1 MELHRLLATPAGLR
15 AESDVGV
22 LRDAGMQ
29 SLRDAIDK
37 AQPSGI
43 SALLLSLN
51 GSRAVIGSSE
61 SGSDTISMEKSLTAV
76 ITRAAEMR
84 VEAAMATQTKVVK
97 KGKKGGKSFKRSKGG
112 RSGGLGE
119 STAKRIRAFDLVFRS
134 LCAATRHES
143 STVTHVRLEGLP
155 LWGTP
160 VSRIGGDAG
169 RGRGARRR
177 ASPKRKSTARGR
189 GGSKGEHSGSDTPL
203 SYVHSLARMLRATP
217 RLMTLELPDTDIGK
231 NRGAFA
237 LLLDALRANS
247 SVTAINLS
255 GCSLNDKCGV
265 ELCALMKKQ
274 GVGRDELR
282 WSLGLR
288 QALDEETEAER
299 TTRDEQCRHFGVVYV
314 DASRNAFG
322 DRTAE
327 ELAELLTSDRWLR
340 AINVQGN
347 AIGAKG
353 LALLHDAAE
362 GGPTMARDEEHAVL
376 DCRAQQGAAPRAA
389 RDATGAG
396 GGAPALALKD
406 GADGGADGGAESVAA
421 AAAAADASSALP
433 PPPAATRL
441 VILDDTSHAAQ
452 LEVAELVLGAW
463 PLSRRAAPRV
473 EWSES
478 ADAELLAYP
487 APPLVD
493 ASGALDVGR
502 LAARLDEEYR
512 ARRAAEEENQR
523 LRAELASAQSTLISD
538 HDRQTLVDLEETVVE
553 LKATIERLERAARA
567 DEGGEDEVEV
577 EVAGGD
583 E

>member
-1 MELHRLLATPAGLR
+1 MDYRFLATPLGLR
-15 AESDVGV
+15 AESEVGV
-22 LRDAGMQ
+22 LREAGMQ
-29 SLRDAIDK
+29 SLMKAIDK

-51 GSRAVIGSSE
+51 GSRAVIGSE
-61 SGSDTISMEKSLTAV
+61 SADAVSMEKSLTAV
-76 ITRAAEMR
+76 ITREAEVR
-84 VEAAMATQTKVVK
+84 VEAAMATPTEVRK
-97 KGKKGGKSFKRSKGG
+97 KGKKGGKSLKRAKGG

-119 STAKRIRAFDLVFRS
+119 STAKRVRAFDDLFRS
-134 LCAATRHES
+134 LCSSTAHAS

-155 LWGTP
+155 LWGTAA
-160 VSRIGGDAG
+160 SRVNDDAG
-169 RGRGARRR
+169 RGRRRGARRR
-177 ASPKRKSTARGR
+177 ASPKRRSAGR
-189 GGSKGEHSGSDTPL
+189 GKKGDRSGGGAPL
-203 SYVHSLARMLRATP
+203 SYVHSLARVLRATP
-217 RLMTLELPDTDIGK
+217 RLTTLELPDTDIGK
-231 NRGAFA
+231 NRGAFS

-247 SVTAINLS
+247 SVTALNLS
-255 GCSLNDKCGV
+255 GCSLNDSCGV
-265 ELCALMKKQ
+265 ELSAMMKKQ

-327 ELAELLTSDRWLR
+327 ELAALLVGDRWLR
-340 AINVQGN
+340 AINLQGN

-362 GGPTMARDEEHAVL
+362 GGPTMARDEMHAVL

-389 RDATGAG
+389 PAAKGKGEG
-396 GGAPALALKD
+396 GGAPALALED
-406 GADGGADGGAESVAA
+406 GADGGAEAA
-421 AAAAADASSALP
+421 AAAEASNAPP
-433 PPPAATRL
+433 PPPAVTRL
-441 VILDDTSHAAQ
+441 VILDDASHAAQ

-463 PLSRRAAPRV
+463 PLSRRAAPRA
-473 EWSES
+473 EWSESES

-502 LAARLDEEYR
+502 LAARLDDEYR

-523 LRAELASAQSTLISD
+523 LRTELASVQSTLMSD
-538 HDRQTLVDLEETVVE
+538 RGRQTLCDLEATVVE
-553 LKATIERLERAARA
+553 LKATIERLERGARA
-567 DEGGEDEVEV
+567 EEGGDDEVEV